1 MDGPNMNWKFFDC
14 FINER
19 KSEELPG
26 LINIG
31 SCSLHVLNNT
41 FKTGANATG
50 WNLHKLM
57 KACFQ
62 ILHDSPARR
71 EDYITIHS
79 SGSTP
84 PPPLLKGGGVN
95 FDYLPQRGRNLKFKK
110 RGWKYGA
117 GAGFLKRG
125 AGTFPIYFFQGL
137 SFLHLVFLPP

>member
-1 MDGPNMNWKFFDC
+1 MLNMKNLKQISMDGPNMNWKFFDC

-26 LINIG
+26 LINTR

-84 PPPLLKGGGVN
+84 PSPLLKGGG
-95 FDYLPQRGRNLKFKK
+95 GKF
-110 RGWKYGA
+110 
-117 GAGFLKRG
+117 
-125 AGTFPIYFFQGL
+125 
-137 SFLHLVFLPP
+137 

>member
-1 MDGPNMNWKFFDC
+1 MLNMKNLKQISMDGPNMNWKFFDC

-19 KSEELPG
+19 KYEELPS

-41 FKTGANATG
+41 FKTGANATR

-71 EDYITIHS
+71 EDCITIHS

-84 PPPLLKGGGVN
+84 PPPLLKGGGGK
-95 FDYLPQRGRNLKFKK
+95 FWLPSPALFLFIFFKV
-110 RGWKYGA
+110 YH
-117 GAGFLKRG
+117 FY
-125 AGTFPIYFFQGL
+125 IYKL
-137 SFLHLVFLPP
+137 LYPLAKLCYVF

>member
-1 MDGPNMNWKFFDC
+1 MKNLKQISMDGPNMNWKFDC

-41 FKTGANATG
+41 FKTGANATR

-71 EDYITIHS
+71 EDCITIHS

-84 PPPLLKGGGVN
+84 PPPLLKGGWG
-95 FDYLPQRGRNLKFKK
+95 KF
-110 RGWKYGA
+110 
-117 GAGFLKRG
+117 
-125 AGTFPIYFFQGL
+125 
-137 SFLHLVFLPP
+137 